1 MKISII
7 GAGNVGASVAYLL
20 ALKSL
25 ANQIVIVDVKEGVAE
40 GKALDIQ
47 QCSPLENFSTD
58 ITGVTNNFEA
68 TSSSDIVVITS
79 GMPRKPGMTR
89 DDLIATNAGIVKS
102 VTNKVIQYSPEAI
115 IIVVANPL
123 DVMTYCA
130 HTTSQLSRN
139 RVFGMAGVLD
149 MARFRTFIAQEL
161 ACKASDVDALLI
173 GGRGDTMVP
182 LPRYTT
188 VAGIPITE
196 LITPEKLDAL
206 VQRTVFGGGEI
217 VKLMGTSAYY
227 APASSTVEMID
238 AIVKDSNRIL
248 SVCVKLEGEYGI
260 DDCYLSVPVVLG
272 KEGIKK
278 VLQSKLSSSEMNL
291 LLLSREKVKTVM
303 SVFDS
308 IK

>member
-1 MKISII
+1 M
-7 GAGNVGASVAYLL
+7 L

-47 QCSPLENFSTD
+47 QCSPLENFATD
-58 ITGVTNNFEA
+58 ILGVTNNFEA
-68 TSSSDIVVITS
+68 TSQSDIVVITS
-79 GMPRKPGMTR
+79 GMPRKPGMSR
-89 DDLIATNAGIVKS
+89 DDLIATNAGIVQS
-102 VTNKVIQYSPEAI
+102 VTNNVIKYSPDAI
-115 IIVVANPL
+115 LIVVANPL

-130 HTTSQLSRN
+130 HITSQASRN
-139 RVFGMAGVLD
+139 KVFGMAGVLD

-161 ACKASDVDALLI
+161 NCAASDVDALLI
-173 GGRGDTMVP
+173 GGHGDTMVP

-196 LITPEKLDAL
+196 LLTPERLEAL

-227 APASSTVEMID
+227 APASSTVEMIE

-248 SVCVKLEGEYGI
+248 SVCVKLEGEFGI
-260 DDCYLSVPVVLG
+260 DDCYLSVPVILG

-278 VLQSKLSSSEMNL
+278 VLELQLSSSEMEL
-291 LLLSREKVKTVM
+291 LQLSREKVKTVM
-303 SVFDS
+303 NVFNS
-308 IK
+308 LK

>member
-7 GAGNVGASVAYLL
+7 GAGNVGASVAHLL

-25 ANQIVIVDVKEGVAE
+25 AKKIVIVDVKEGVAE

-47 QCSPLENFSTD
+47 QCSPLENFAID
-58 ITGVTNNFEA
+58 IFGVTNDFEA
-68 TSSSDIVVITS
+68 TSASDIVVITS
-79 GMPRKPGMTR
+79 GMPRKPGMSR
-89 DDLIATNAGIVKS
+89 DDLIATNANIVKT
-102 VTNKVIQYSPEAI
+102 VTNLVIQYSPDAV

-130 HTTSQLSRN
+130 HVTSQLSRN
-139 RVFGMAGVLD
+139 KVFGMAGVLD

-161 ACKASDVDALLI
+161 RCKPSDVDALLI
-173 GGRGDTMVP
+173 GGHGDTMVP

-188 VAGIPITE
+188 VAGIPINE
-196 LITPEKLDAL
+196 LMSAEKLEVL

-238 AIVKDSNRIL
+238 AIVNDSNRIL

-260 DDCYLSVPVVLG
+260 DDCYLSVPVILG

-278 VLQSKLSSSEMNL
+278 VLELKLTSAEMNL
-291 LLLSREKVKTVM
+291 LQLSREKVKTVM
-303 SVFDS
+303 NVFDS
-308 IK
+308 LK